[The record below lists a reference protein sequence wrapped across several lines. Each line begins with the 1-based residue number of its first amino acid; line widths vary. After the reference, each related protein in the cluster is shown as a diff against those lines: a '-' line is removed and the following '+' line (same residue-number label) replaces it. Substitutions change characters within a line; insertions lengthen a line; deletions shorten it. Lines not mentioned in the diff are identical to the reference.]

1 MVLIKCNIIFAKGY
15 NSNIIIYFHNDM
27 GWIGMDKESNQE
39 AETIIELSYLY
50 FIQQSNQIERVPL
63 CILIIRMQF
72 KFHLNSSY
80 RSNDIGYWV
89 AAF

>member
-1 MVLIKCNIIFAKGY
+1 
-15 NSNIIIYFHNDM
+15 
-27 GWIGMDKESNQE
+27 MDKESNQE

-63 CILIIRMQF
+63 CILIIIRMQF
-72 KFHLNSSY
+72 KFRLNSSY

>member
-1 MVLIKCNIIFAKGY
+1 
-15 NSNIIIYFHNDM
+15 M
-27 GWIGMDKESNQE
+27 GKESNQE
-39 AETIIELSYLY
+39 EETIIELSYLY

-63 CILIIRMQF
+63 CILIIIRMQF
-72 KFHLNSSY
+72 KFHLNSTY